1 MSGFIRH
8 LQDSMYRVSVGLT
21 ELAAKM
27 SDEFLYMKKK
37 LPTFLL
43 SAGLRRLTGRQEVGD
58 MLAEMKEEKRRM
70 DMERKVSIP
79 ELFRSS
85 LYRQPI
91 IIAILLQ
98 LSQQLSGVNAV
109 SPSNYTD
116 SPKVPETSSPLKSGA
131 SAVQHWPKFVY
142 SSGRSS
148 TIPPVSSWKQ
158 ESRVQFMPP

>member
-1 MSGFIRH
+1 MMSGFIRH

-37 LPTFLL
+37 TSYI

-116 SPKVPETSSPLKSGA
+116 SPKVPETSSPLKSGI

>member
-1 MSGFIRH
+1 MTCLCHHIIRH
-8 LQDSMYRVSVGLT
+8 LQDSVYRVSVGLT

-79 ELFRSS
+79 ELFRSL

-98 LSQQLSGVNAV
+98 LSQQLSGINAV

-116 SPKVPETSSPLKSGA
+116 SPSSRNKQSF
-131 SAVQHWPKFVY
+131 KI
-142 SSGRSS
+142 RSQCCS
-148 TIPPVSSWKQ
+148 TLT
-158 ESRVQFMPP
+158 